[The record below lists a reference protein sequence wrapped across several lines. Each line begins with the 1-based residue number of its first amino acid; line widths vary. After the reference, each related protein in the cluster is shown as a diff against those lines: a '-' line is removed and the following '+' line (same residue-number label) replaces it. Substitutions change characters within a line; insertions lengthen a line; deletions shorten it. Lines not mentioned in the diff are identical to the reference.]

1 MPARSFACAT
11 LLAAVMTLAAA
22 APARAQLSEV
32 GAFLATLDNAYRV
45 VPDVTYHV
53 ASGHENKLDVYQP
66 RNAAGPA
73 PVLLMI
79 HGGGWVIGHKDT
91 YAMRLLPYLEMGFA
105 VVNITYRLA
114 DVALAP
120 AAVED
125 CLCALRWI
133 AANAEQYGLDA
144 SRVVV
149 TGMSA
154 GGHLSLTTGM
164 IPSAAG
170 LDRQCAAGAFSGP
183 RPSDPASV
191 AAIINWYGITDVADM
206 LDGPNVK
213 GYAVEW
219 LGSLPNREEVAAR
232 VSPVT
237 YVRPGLPPIL
247 TIHGDDDP
255 IVPYEHAT
263 RLKEQLDRAGVENE
277 LHQVPGGGHGGFS
290 DAETLEIYRVIHR
303 FLAQH
308 GLIGSGATS
317 EQQDQD

>member
-1 MPARSFACAT
+1 MSRHSIAAA
-11 LLAAVMTLAAA
+11 LLAAAVLTLAGAGAA
-22 APARAQLSEV
+22 QAQLSPTSS
-32 GAFLATLDNAYRV
+32 FLATLDNAYRV
-45 VPDVTYHV
+45 IPNVTYHE
-53 ASGHENKLDVYQP
+53 ASGVENKLDLYVR
-66 RNAAGPA
+66 RNPDGPA

-79 HGGGWVIGHKDT
+79 HGGGWVGGQKET
-91 YAMRLLPYLEMGFA
+91 YTMRLLPYLEMGFA
-105 VVNITYRLA
+105 VVNVGYRLA

-133 AANAEQYGLDA
+133 ARNAEQYGLDA

-170 LDRQCAAGAFSGP
+170 LDRQCAARAFSGP
-183 RPSDPASV
+183 RPADPATVV
-191 AAIINWYGITDVADM
+191 AIVNWYGITDVVDM

-219 LGSLPNREEVAAR
+219 LGSLPNRVEVASR
-232 VSPVT
+232 VSPVN
-237 YVRPGLPPIL
+237 YVREGLPPIL

-255 IVPYEHAT
+255 IVPYEHAV
-263 RLKEQLDRAGVENE
+263 RLKDRLDAVGAANE
-277 LHQVPGGGHGGFS
+277 LHTVPGGGHGGF
-290 DAETLEIYRVIHR
+290 DDEETLAIYEKIFD
-303 FLAQH
+303 FLARH
-308 GLIGSGATS
+308 GLPARSATN
-317 EQQDQD
+317 QQN

>member
-1 MPARSFACAT
+1 MPGRSIACAA
-11 LLAAVMTLAAA
+11 LAAVVLTVAAPV
-22 APARAQLSEV
+22 PARAQLSEV
-32 GAFLATLDNAYRV
+32 GQFLATLDNHYRV
-45 VPDVTYHV
+45 VPDITYHT
-53 ASGHENKLDVYQP
+53 ASGHENKLDVYAP
-66 RNAAGPA
+66 RNADGPV
-73 PVLLMI
+73 PVLLLI

-91 YAMRLLPYLEMGFA
+91 YTMRLLPYLEMGFA

-114 DVALAP
+114 NVALAP

-133 AANAEQYGLDA
+133 ASNAEEYGFDA
-144 SRVVV
+144 SKVVI

-164 IPSAAG
+164 IPSSAG
-170 LDRQCAAGAFSGP
+170 LDRQCFARTFSGP
-183 RPSDPASV
+183 RPDDPATV
-191 AAIINWYGITDVADM
+191 AAIINWYGITDVVDM
-206 LDGPNVK
+206 LDGPNTK

-237 YVRPGLPPIL
+237 YARQGLPPIL

-263 RLKEQLDRAGVENE
+263 RLKDELDQAGAVNE
-277 LHQVPGGGHGGFS
+277 LHTVPGGGHGGFT
-290 DAETLEIYRVIHR
+290 DAETLEIFEVIHR
-303 FLAQH
+303 FLSRH
-308 GLIGSGATS
+308 GLVTGGSTS
-317 EQQDQD
+317 QQQD